1 MVVNKRRRT
10 KVSRGWTRMK
20 KTFELDWDE
29 NIVIDEGDIQRALVN
44 TRFVNS
50 LKVKEIITK
59 ESLQVDEAIKRNTRE
74 HIDKVEELMETI
86 NPKLKRAIDVAKN
99 EVRIHR

>member
-1 MVVNKRRRT
+1 
-10 KVSRGWTRMK
+10 MK

-59 ESLQVDEAIKRNTRE
+59 ESLQINEAAIKRNTRE

>member
-1 MVVNKRRRT
+1 
-10 KVSRGWTRMK
+10 MK